1 MKKGRQK
8 KQNLKVIKVKDIDT
22 TIPVIKATLKVLGR
36 TYTSE
41 GNTPDEVL
49 NGFKT
54 ENWIKGAGVL
64 TIEKNGIVR
73 EKIIS
78 GNHIRN
84 VFGLASG
91 TMRTVSLKYIT
102 QLF

>member
-1 MKKGRQK
+1 MCVSPKMTAK
-8 KQNLKVIKVKDIDT
+8 ITAT
-22 TIPVIKATLKVLGR
+22 TKATLKILGR